1 MCQRRW
7 PDRWFACVLP
17 HNETS
22 IATDPKEAT
31 RRHLAVEPG
40 CACVEGREVA
50 GDALRRARRPLWRQ
64 LHVVGARDEVP
75 RVRSSPST
83 SASEARQ
90 SAARSRSRP
99 RPTAAGPSRRR
110 SSHWS
115 APVRASDILHD
126 GVNDYPIN
134 AGGRQ
139 TLSNSAFRV
148 NSAGNL
154 TVDPSSGSLF
164 VVWSDNRHGTAS
176 RTNTDVFF
184 TTSSDRGATWSSV
197 AAVSSAKGDQ
207 FYPWAAVGP
216 QGVLNVSYFD
226 RQYAPD
232 NSLYGITLARLSAV
246 TGRFATEEVDSGLSD
261 PNHARWFANPSG
273 QTAFLGDYNG
283 LAVGADG
290 IAHPFWTDMRRV
302 VTVQGISGRT
312 EDAFTAAVT

>member
-1 MCQRRW
+1 
-7 PDRWFACVLP
+7 
-17 HNETS
+17 
-22 IATDPKEAT
+22 
-31 RRHLAVEPG
+31 
-40 CACVEGREVA
+40 
-50 GDALRRARRPLWRQ
+50 
-64 LHVVGARDEVP
+64 
-75 RVRSSPST
+75 
-83 SASEARQ
+83 
-90 SAARSRSRP
+90 
-99 RPTAAGPSRRR
+99 
-110 SSHWS
+110 
-115 APVRASDILHD
+115 
-126 GVNDYPIN
+126 
-134 AGGRQ
+134 
-139 TLSNSAFRV
+139 
-148 NSAGNL
+148 
-154 TVDPSSGSLF
+154 